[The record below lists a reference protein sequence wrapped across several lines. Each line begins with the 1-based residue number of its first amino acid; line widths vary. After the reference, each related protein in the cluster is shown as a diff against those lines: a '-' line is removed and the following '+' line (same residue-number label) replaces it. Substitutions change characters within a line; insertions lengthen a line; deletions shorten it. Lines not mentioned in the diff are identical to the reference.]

1 MGRLPRRSWWV
12 QFSLAPLV
20 EFFPVLVVEFFLVLE
35 VESYLAVL
43 TVVSQPQSQC
53 HRLHHLMR

>member
-12 QFSLAPLV
+12 LFSLALLLV
-20 EFFPVLVVEFFLVLE
+20 EFFPVLVLEFYLV
-35 VESYLAVL
+35 VL

>member
-1 MGRLPRRSWWV
+1 MGRLPRRNWWV
-12 QFSLAPLV
+12 LFSLVLLV
-20 EFFPVLVVEFFLVLE
+20 EFSLVQEVEF
-35 VESYLAVL
+35 YLAVL

>member
-12 QFSLAPLV
+12 LFSLVLLV
-20 EFFPVLVVEFFLVLE
+20 EFFPVLVVEFYLV
-35 VESYLAVL
+35 VL

>member
-12 QFSLAPLV
+12 LFSLVPPVEFSLVQLV
-20 EFFPVLVVEFFLVLE
+20 EFFPVLV

>member
-12 QFSLAPLV
+12 LFSPVPLV
-20 EFFPVLVVEFFLVLE
+20 EFFPVLEVEF
-35 VESYLAVL
+35 YLAVL

>member
-12 QFSLAPLV
+12 LFSL
-20 EFFPVLVVEFFLVLE
+20 VLLVEFFLVLVLEFFPVLE
-35 VESYLAVL
+35 VEFYLAVL

-53 HRLHHLMR
+53 HRLHPLMR

>member
-12 QFSLAPLV
+12 LFFLVPLV
-20 EFFPVLVVEFFLVLE
+20 EFSLVQEVEF
-35 VESYLAVL
+35 YLAVL

>member
-1 MGRLPRRSWWV
+1 MGRLPRQTWWV
-12 QFSLAPLV
+12 LFSLVLLV
-20 EFFPVLVVEFFLVLE
+20 EFFLVLVVEFF
-35 VESYLAVL
+35 LAVL